1 MRCRRQKS
9 RRNRHDVTRAVDA
22 GTTFDIHR
30 SARLRLCLVELA
42 TARAVTCSSTGEIV
56 TAQTDVSRALTRHL
70 RDVIEQLESG
80 KLTDQQATRD
90 LLAAGVKAA
99 NQAAWLPVKERDAA
113 AFADGWTPQ
122 KQIQRLKLMLG
133 D

>member
-1 MRCRRQKS
+1 MTSREQSTLGPRLIFIAVLGCGFAWLNSRQ
-9 RRNRHDVTRAVDA
+9 
-22 GTTFDIHR
+22 
-30 SARLRLCLVELA
+30 LVPSPVPVPA
-42 TARAVTCSSTGEIV
+42 QQPGEIV

-80 KLTDQQATRD
+80 KLTDEQATRD

>member
-1 MRCRRQKS
+1 MTSREQSTLGPRAILIAVLGSCGFVWWNSRQLPS
-9 RRNRHDVTRAVDA
+9 PVPVP
-22 GTTFDIHR
+22 
-30 SARLRLCLVELA
+30 ARQP
-42 TARAVTCSSTGEIV
+42 GEIV

-80 KLTDQQATRD
+80 KLTDEKATRD
-90 LLAAGVKAA
+90 LLAAGVRAA